1 VQHNRHAGTKNGL
14 DFLKGRVAEAL
25 VETMFRRA
33 GYAVSRSGRE
43 TQLHRLYKTGPDE
56 YLPDF
61 MIRRA
66 VPRPG
71 SDRPLHTLVPIE
83 VKYRYDIARFLEVE
97 AAGFFRLAR
106 RWPGLYLVLVTDN
119 PDAGRSCFQVL
130 DDTLDPPSTSDLH
143 TVAALDVYRSTVQEY
158 DSLGQKLFRLIA
170 EHRSAFDTAANL

>member
-1 VQHNRHAGTKNGL
+1 MQHHRHTGTKNGL

-83 VKYRYDIARFLEVE
+83 VKYRYDVSRFLEVE
-97 AAGFFRLAR
+97 AVGFFQQAK

-119 PDAGRSCFQVL
+119 PDADRSCFQVL
-130 DDTLDPPSTSDLH
+130 DDKLDPPRTSDLH
-143 TVAALDVYRSTVQEY
+143 MVAALDVYRSTVLEY
-158 DSLGQKLFRLIA
+158 DTLGQKLFRLIA
-170 EHRSAFDTAANL
+170 EHRLALDTAANL